1 MDLEAGRVV
10 EICAEDLESEISL
23 WLRGHICLRT
33 SSVKTSVPSFPL
45 ACEVRHF
52 LPGILSLCF
61 PMGRAGNLRGTGKRR
76 VAVGALALAERASL
90 CGSVRGLPT
99 LASGRAAPPGG
110 DTDLMLRSQKSRR
123 SARGE
128 GSAQPARS
136 SAYSLRK
143 RLTLVSSQCRVL
155 WLKRKSSG
163 RKV

>member
-61 PMGRAGNLRGTGKRR
+61 PMGRAGNLRGTGKWR
-76 VAVGALALAERASL
+76 VAVGASALAERASL
-90 CGSVRGLPT
+90 CGSVRG
-99 LASGRAAPPGG
+99 APDPGIWA
-110 DTDLMLRSQKSRR
+110 R
-123 SARGE
+123 SAPWRRYRPGAAITKILPQEESE
-128 GSAQPARS
+128 G
-136 SAYSLRK
+136 
-143 RLTLVSSQCRVL
+143 
-155 WLKRKSSG
+155 
-163 RKV
+163 